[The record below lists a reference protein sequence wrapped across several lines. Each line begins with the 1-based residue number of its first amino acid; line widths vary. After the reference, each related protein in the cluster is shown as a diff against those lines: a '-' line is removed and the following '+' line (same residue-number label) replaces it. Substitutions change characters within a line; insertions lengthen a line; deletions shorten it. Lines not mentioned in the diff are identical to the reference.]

1 MKNRLK
7 LLRSSLEMTMDE
19 FGKKLG
25 VTRAAVSNLENGHRE
40 LTNQMITSICREF
53 NVNEDWLRNG
63 AGEMFVK
70 RTRNQQVADFVND
83 IMEEED
89 SSFRKRFIEALS
101 KLTVY
106 DWQVLEQ
113 IAKNLVSKEEE
124 G

>member
-53 NVNEDWLRNG
+53 NVNEDWLRSG

-89 SSFRKRFIEALS
+89 SSFRKRFVEALS

-106 DWQVLEQ
+106 DWQVLEK
-113 IAKNLVSKEEE
+113 IAKNLVSEEEE

>member
-53 NVNEDWLRNG
+53 NVNEDWLRSG

-83 IMEEED
+83 IMEDED
-89 SSFRKRFIEALS
+89 SSFRKRFVEALS

-106 DWQVLEQ
+106 DWQVLER
-113 IAKNLVSKEEE
+113 IAKNLVSEEE
-124 G
+124 DG

>member
-53 NVNEDWLRNG
+53 NVNEDWLRSG

-89 SSFRKRFIEALS
+89 SSFRKRFVEALS

-106 DWQVLEQ
+106 DWQVLER
-113 IAKNLVSKEEE
+113 IAKNLVSEEEE